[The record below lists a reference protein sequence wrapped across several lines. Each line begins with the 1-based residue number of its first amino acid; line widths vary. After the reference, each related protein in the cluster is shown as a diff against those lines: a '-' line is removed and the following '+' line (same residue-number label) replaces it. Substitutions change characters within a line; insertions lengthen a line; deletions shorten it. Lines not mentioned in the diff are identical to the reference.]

1 MKRWMSLL
9 LAAVLALSLAG
20 CSKEQSEP
28 EQTSAQ
34 TEQQQTEE
42 PEETQQA
49 SETEPTEEPEQPEEQ
64 PAEEPA
70 ADEEQSAEEPAA
82 NEEQPAE
89 QSTETEQPA
98 EQSTETETEQSTEG
112 TAEAE
117 SSEAGAQSS
126 LLVAYFSYAENAAL
140 PDDVDASASASIQP
154 WNGALTG
161 NTGVVADMIA
171 QATGADLFSIR
182 TVEQYPDTYDATI
195 DQGQQEQSDGARPE
209 LATHLENLDSYDTI
223 FLGFPNWWG
232 DMPMAVYT
240 FLDEVDL
247 SGKSVIPFVTSGGS
261 GFSNT
266 ISTIQQME
274 PKATVQEGL
283 SIGAS
288 SATGAQQQVES
299 WLSELGLA

>member
-20 CSKEQSEP
+20 CSEEQSEP

-42 PEETQQA
+42 TGETQQA
-49 SETEPTEEPEQPEEQ
+49 SETEPTEETEQPEEQ

-70 ADEEQSAEEPAA
+70 ADEEQSIEEPVAG
-82 NEEQPAE
+82 EEQPAE
-89 QSTETEQPA
+89 E
-98 EQSTETETEQSTEG
+98 STETETEQSTEG

-182 TVEQYPDTYDATI
+182 TVEQYPDTYDATL

-247 SGKSVIPFVTSGGS
+247 SGKTVIPFVTSGGS

-274 PKATVQEGL
+274 PQATVQEGL

>member
-20 CSKEQSEP
+20 CSEEQSEP

-42 PEETQQA
+42 T
-49 SETEPTEEPEQPEEQ
+49 EQPEEQ

-70 ADEEQSAEEPAA
+70 ADEEQPAEEPVAG
-82 NEEQPAE
+82 EEQPAE
-89 QSTETEQPA
+89 E
-98 EQSTETETEQSTEG
+98 STETETKQSTEG

-117 SSEAGAQSS
+117 LSEAAAQSS

-182 TVEQYPDTYDATI
+182 TVEQYPDTYDATL

-247 SGKSVIPFVTSGGS
+247 SGKTVIPFVTSGGS

-274 PKATVQEGL
+274 PQATVQEGL

>member
-20 CSKEQSEP
+20 CSEEQSEP

-42 PEETQQA
+42 TEETQQA
-49 SETEPTEEPEQPEEQ
+49 SETEPTEETEQPEEQ

-70 ADEEQSAEEPAA
+70 ADEEQPAEEPVAG
-82 NEEQPAE
+82 EEQPAE
-89 QSTETEQPA
+89 E
-98 EQSTETETEQSTEG
+98 STETETEQSTEG

-182 TVEQYPDTYDATI
+182 TVEQYPDTYDATL

-247 SGKSVIPFVTSGGS
+247 SGKTVIPFITSGGS

-274 PKATVQEGL
+274 PQATVQEGL

>member
-9 LAAVLALSLAG
+9 LAAVLAFSLAG
-20 CSKEQSEP
+20 CSEEQSEP

-70 ADEEQSAEEPAA
+70 ADEEQSTEEPAA
-82 NEEQPAE
+82 DEEQSAE
-89 QSTETEQPA
+89 E
-98 EQSTETETEQSTEG
+98 STETETEQSTEG

-182 TVEQYPDTYDATI
+182 TVEQYPDTYDATL

-247 SGKSVIPFVTSGGS
+247 SGKTVIPFVTSGGS

-274 PKATVQEGL
+274 PQATVQEGL

>member
-20 CSKEQSEP
+20 CSEEQSEP

-49 SETEPTEEPEQPEEQ
+49 SETEPTEETEQPEEQ

-70 ADEEQSAEEPAA
+70 ADEEQSTEEPVAG
-82 NEEQPAE
+82 EEQPAE
-89 QSTETEQPA
+89 E
-98 EQSTETETEQSTEG
+98 STETETEQSTEG

-182 TVEQYPDTYDATI
+182 TVEQYPDTYDATL
-195 DQGQQEQSDGARPE
+195 DQGQQEQSEGARPE

-247 SGKSVIPFVTSGGS
+247 SGKTVIPFVTSGGS

-274 PKATVQEGL
+274 PQATVQEGL

>member
-20 CSKEQSEP
+20 CSEEQSEP

-34 TEQQQTEE
+34 IEQQQTEE

-70 ADEEQSAEEPAA
+70 ADEEQSTEEPVAG
-82 NEEQPAE
+82 EEQPAE
-89 QSTETEQPA
+89 E
-98 EQSTETETEQSTEG
+98 STETETEQSTEG

-182 TVEQYPDTYDATI
+182 TVEQYPDTYDATL

-247 SGKSVIPFVTSGGS
+247 SGKTVIPFVTSGGS

-274 PKATVQEGL
+274 PQATVQEGL

>member
-20 CSKEQSEP
+20 CSEEQSEP

-42 PEETQQA
+42 TEETQQA
-49 SETEPTEEPEQPEEQ
+49 SETEPTEETEQPEEQ

-70 ADEEQSAEEPAA
+70 ADEEQSTEEPVAG
-82 NEEQPAE
+82 EEQPAE
-89 QSTETEQPA
+89 E
-98 EQSTETETEQSTEG
+98 STETETEQSTEG

-117 SSEAGAQSS
+117 SSEAAAQSS
-126 LLVAYFSYAENAAL
+126 LLVAYFSYAENAVL

-247 SGKSVIPFVTSGGS
+247 SGKTVIPFVTSGGS

-274 PKATVQEGL
+274 PQATVQEGL

>member
-20 CSKEQSEP
+20 CSEEQSEP

-42 PEETQQA
+42 TEETQQA
-49 SETEPTEEPEQPEEQ
+49 SETEPTEETEQPEEQ

-70 ADEEQSAEEPAA
+70 ADEEQSTEEPVAGEEQSAEE
-82 NEEQPAE
+82 
-89 QSTETEQPA
+89 
-98 EQSTETETEQSTEG
+98 STETETEQSTEG

-117 SSEAGAQSS
+117 SSEAAAQSS

-182 TVEQYPDTYDATI
+182 TVEQYPDTYDATL

-247 SGKSVIPFVTSGGS
+247 SGKTVIPFVTSGGS

-274 PKATVQEGL
+274 PQATVQEGL

>member
-20 CSKEQSEP
+20 CSEEQSEP

-64 PAEEPA
+64 STEEPA
-70 ADEEQSAEEPAA
+70 ADEEQSTEEPVAG
-82 NEEQPAE
+82 EEQPAE
-89 QSTETEQPA
+89 E
-98 EQSTETETEQSTEG
+98 STETETEQPTEG

-247 SGKSVIPFVTSGGS
+247 SGKTVIPFVTSGGS

-274 PKATVQEGL
+274 PQATLQEGL

>member
-20 CSKEQSEP
+20 CSEEQSEP

-42 PEETQQA
+42 TEETQQA
-49 SETEPTEEPEQPEEQ
+49 SETEPTEETEQPEEQ

-70 ADEEQSAEEPAA
+70 ADEEQPAEEPVAGEEQSAEE
-82 NEEQPAE
+82 
-89 QSTETEQPA
+89 
-98 EQSTETETEQSTEG
+98 STETETEQSTEG

-182 TVEQYPDTYDATI
+182 TVEQYPDTYDATL

-247 SGKSVIPFVTSGGS
+247 SGKTVIPFVTSGGS

-274 PKATVQEGL
+274 PQATVQEGL

>member
-20 CSKEQSEP
+20 CSEEQSEP
-28 EQTSAQ
+28 EQTGAQ

-42 PEETQQA
+42 TEETQQA

-70 ADEEQSAEEPAA
+70 ADEEQSTEEPVAG
-82 NEEQPAE
+82 EEQPAE
-89 QSTETEQPA
+89 E
-98 EQSTETETEQSTEG
+98 STETETEQSTEG

-126 LLVAYFSYAENAAL
+126 LLVVYFSYAENAAL

-209 LATHLENLDSYDTI
+209 LATHLENLGSYDTI

-247 SGKSVIPFVTSGGS
+247 SGKTVIPFVTSGGS

-274 PKATVQEGL
+274 PQATVQEGL

>member
-20 CSKEQSEP
+20 CSEEQSEP

-42 PEETQQA
+42 TGETQQA
-49 SETEPTEEPEQPEEQ
+49 SETEPTEETEQPEEQ

-70 ADEEQSAEEPAA
+70 ADEEQSTEEAVA
-82 NEEQPAE
+82 GEEQPAE
-89 QSTETEQPA
+89 E
-98 EQSTETETEQSTEG
+98 STETETEQSTEG

-182 TVEQYPDTYDATI
+182 TVEQYPDTYDATL

-247 SGKSVIPFVTSGGS
+247 SGKTVIPFVTSGGS

-274 PKATVQEGL
+274 PQATVQEGL

>member
-20 CSKEQSEP
+20 CSEEQSEP

-42 PEETQQA
+42 TEETQQA

-70 ADEEQSAEEPAA
+70 ADEEQSTEEPAA
-82 NEEQPAE
+82 GEEQPAE
-89 QSTETEQPA
+89 E
-98 EQSTETETEQSTEG
+98 STETETEQSTEG

-232 DMPMAVYT
+232 DMPMAVYS

-247 SGKSVIPFVTSGGS
+247 SGKTVIPFVTSGGS

-274 PKATVQEGL
+274 PQATVQEGL

>member
-20 CSKEQSEP
+20 CSEEQSEP

-34 TEQQQTEE
+34 TGQQQTEE
-42 PEETQQA
+42 TEETQQA
-49 SETEPTEEPEQPEEQ
+49 SESEPTEEPEQPEEQ

-70 ADEEQSAEEPAA
+70 ADEEQSAEEPVAG
-82 NEEQPAE
+82 EEQPVE
-89 QSTETEQPA
+89 E
-98 EQSTETETEQSTEG
+98 STETETEQSTEG

-154 WNGALTG
+154 WNSALTG

-195 DQGQQEQSDGARPE
+195 DQGQQEQSEGARPE

-247 SGKSVIPFVTSGGS
+247 SGKTVIPFVTSGGS

-274 PKATVQEGL
+274 PQATVQEGL

>member
-20 CSKEQSEP
+20 CSEEQSEP

-42 PEETQQA
+42 TEETQQA

-70 ADEEQSAEEPAA
+70 ADEEQSTEEPVAG
-82 NEEQPAE
+82 EEQPAE
-89 QSTETEQPA
+89 E
-98 EQSTETETEQSTEG
+98 STETETEQSTEG

-117 SSEAGAQSS
+117 SSEAAAQSS

-182 TVEQYPDTYDATI
+182 TVEQYPDTYDATL

-209 LATHLENLDSYDTI
+209 LATHLENLGSYDTI

-232 DMPMAVYT
+232 YMPMAVYT

-247 SGKSVIPFVTSGGS
+247 SGKTVIPFVTSGGS

-274 PKATVQEGL
+274 PQATVQEGL

>member
-20 CSKEQSEP
+20 CSEEQSEP

-64 PAEEPA
+64 PAEESA
-70 ADEEQSAEEPAA
+70 ADEEQSTEEPVAGEEQSAEE
-82 NEEQPAE
+82 
-89 QSTETEQPA
+89 
-98 EQSTETETEQSTEG
+98 STETETEQSTEG

-195 DQGQQEQSDGARPE
+195 DQGQQERSEGARPE

-247 SGKSVIPFVTSGGS
+247 SGKTVIPFVTSGGS

-274 PKATVQEGL
+274 PQATVQEGL
-283 SIGAS
+283 SIGGS

>member
-20 CSKEQSEP
+20 CSEEQSEP

-70 ADEEQSAEEPAA
+70 ADEEQSTEEPVAG
-82 NEEQPAE
+82 EEQPAE
-89 QSTETEQPA
+89 E
-98 EQSTETETEQSTEG
+98 STETETEQSTEG

-126 LLVAYFSYAENAAL
+126 FLVAYFSYAENAAL

-247 SGKSVIPFVTSGGS
+247 SGKTVIPFVTSGGS

-274 PKATVQEGL
+274 PQATVQEGL

>member
-20 CSKEQSEP
+20 CSEEQSEP

-42 PEETQQA
+42 TEETQQA
-49 SETEPTEEPEQPEEQ
+49 SETELTGEPEQPEEQ

-70 ADEEQSAEEPAA
+70 ADEEQSTEEPVAG
-82 NEEQPAE
+82 EEQPAE
-89 QSTETEQPA
+89 E
-98 EQSTETETEQSTEG
+98 STETETEQSTEG

-209 LATHLENLDSYDTI
+209 LATYLENLDSYDTI

-247 SGKSVIPFVTSGGS
+247 SGKTVIPFVTSGGS

-274 PKATVQEGL
+274 PQATVQEGL

>member
-20 CSKEQSEP
+20 CSEEQSEP

-42 PEETQQA
+42 TEETQQA
-49 SETEPTEEPEQPEEQ
+49 SETEPTEETEQPEEQ

-70 ADEEQSAEEPAA
+70 ADEEQSTEEPAA
-82 NEEQPAE
+82 DEEQSAE
-89 QSTETEQPA
+89 E
-98 EQSTETETEQSTEG
+98 STETETEQSTEG

-117 SSEAGAQSS
+117 SSEAAAQSS

-247 SGKSVIPFVTSGGS
+247 SGKTVIPFVTSGGS

-266 ISTIQQME
+266 ISTIQEME
-274 PKATVQEGL
+274 PQATVQEGL

>member
-20 CSKEQSEP
+20 CSEEQSEP

-42 PEETQQA
+42 TEETQQA
-49 SETEPTEEPEQPEEQ
+49 SETEPTEEPERPEEQ
-64 PAEEPA
+64 STEEPA
-70 ADEEQSAEEPAA
+70 ADEEQSTEEAVA
-82 NEEQPAE
+82 GEEQPAE
-89 QSTETEQPA
+89 E
-98 EQSTETETEQSTEG
+98 STETETEQSTEG

-117 SSEAGAQSS
+117 SSEAAAQSS

-154 WNGALTG
+154 WNGTLTG

-182 TVEQYPDTYDATI
+182 TVEQYPDTYDATL

-209 LATHLENLDSYDTI
+209 LATHLENLGSYDTI

-247 SGKSVIPFVTSGGS
+247 SGKTVIPFVTSGGS

-266 ISTIQQME
+266 ISTIQEME
-274 PKATVQEGL
+274 PQATVQEGL

>member
-20 CSKEQSEP
+20 CSEEQSEP

-42 PEETQQA
+42 TEETQQA
-49 SETEPTEEPEQPEEQ
+49 SETEPTEETEQPEEQ

-70 ADEEQSAEEPAA
+70 ADEEQSTEEPVAG
-82 NEEQPAE
+82 EEQPAE
-89 QSTETEQPA
+89 ELTG
-98 EQSTETETEQSTEG
+98 TETEQSTEG

-117 SSEAGAQSS
+117 SSEAAAQSS

-154 WNGALTG
+154 GNGALTG

-247 SGKSVIPFVTSGGS
+247 SGKTVIPFVTSGGS

-274 PKATVQEGL
+274 PQATLQEGL
-283 SIGAS
+283 SISGS

>member
-9 LAAVLALSLAG
+9 LAAVLALSVAG
-20 CSKEQSEP
+20 CSEEQSEP

-42 PEETQQA
+42 TEETQQA
-49 SETEPTEEPEQPEEQ
+49 SETEPTEETEQPEEQ

-70 ADEEQSAEEPAA
+70 ADEEQSTEEPVAGEEQSAEE
-82 NEEQPAE
+82 
-89 QSTETEQPA
+89 
-98 EQSTETETEQSTEG
+98 STETETEQSTEG

-182 TVEQYPDTYDATI
+182 TVEQYPDTYDATL

-247 SGKSVIPFVTSGGS
+247 SGKTVIPFVTSGGS

-274 PKATVQEGL
+274 PQATVQEGL

>member
-20 CSKEQSEP
+20 CSEEQSEP

-42 PEETQQA
+42 TEETQQA
-49 SETEPTEEPEQPEEQ
+49 SETEPTEETEQPEEQ

-70 ADEEQSAEEPAA
+70 ADEEQSTEEPVAG
-82 NEEQPAE
+82 EEQPAE
-89 QSTETEQPA
+89 E
-98 EQSTETETEQSTEG
+98 STETETEQSTEG

-182 TVEQYPDTYDATI
+182 TVEQYPDTYDATL

-209 LATHLENLDSYDTI
+209 LATHLENLGSYDTI

-247 SGKSVIPFVTSGGS
+247 SGKTVIPFVTSGGS

-274 PKATVQEGL
+274 PQATVQEGL

>member
-20 CSKEQSEP
+20 CSEEQSEP

-42 PEETQQA
+42 TEETQQA
-49 SETEPTEEPEQPEEQ
+49 SETELTGEPEQPEEQ

-70 ADEEQSAEEPAA
+70 ADEEQSTEEPVAG
-82 NEEQPAE
+82 EEQPAE
-89 QSTETEQPA
+89 E
-98 EQSTETETEQSTEG
+98 STETETEQSTEG

-154 WNGALTG
+154 WNGTLTG

-195 DQGQQEQSDGARPE
+195 DQGQQEQRDGARPE

-247 SGKSVIPFVTSGGS
+247 SGKTVIPFVTSGGS

-274 PKATVQEGL
+274 PQATVQEGL

>member
-20 CSKEQSEP
+20 CSEEQSEP

-70 ADEEQSAEEPAA
+70 ADEEQSTEEPVAG
-82 NEEQPAE
+82 EEQPAG
-89 QSTETEQPA
+89 QSTGI
-98 EQSTETETEQSTEG
+98 ETEQSTEG

-117 SSEAGAQSS
+117 SSEAAAQSS

-182 TVEQYPDTYDATI
+182 TVEQYPDTYDATL

-247 SGKSVIPFVTSGGS
+247 SGKTVIPFVTSGGS

-274 PKATVQEGL
+274 PQATVQEGL

>member
-1 MKRWMSLL
+1 MSLL

-20 CSKEQSEP
+20 CSEEQSEP

-42 PEETQQA
+42 TEETQQA
-49 SETEPTEEPEQPEEQ
+49 SETEPTEETEQPEEQ

-70 ADEEQSAEEPAA
+70 ADEEQSTEEPVAGEEQSAEE
-82 NEEQPAE
+82 
-89 QSTETEQPA
+89 
-98 EQSTETETEQSTEG
+98 STETETEQSTEG

-117 SSEAGAQSS
+117 SSEAAAQSS

-182 TVEQYPDTYDATI
+182 TVEQYPDTYDATL

-247 SGKSVIPFVTSGGS
+247 SGKTVIPFVTSGGS

-274 PKATVQEGL
+274 PQATVQEGL

>member
-20 CSKEQSEP
+20 CSEEQSEP
-28 EQTSAQ
+28 EQTGAQ

-70 ADEEQSAEEPAA
+70 ADEEQSTEEPVVG
-82 NEEQPAE
+82 EEQPAE
-89 QSTETEQPA
+89 E
-98 EQSTETETEQSTEG
+98 STETETEQSTEG

-247 SGKSVIPFVTSGGS
+247 SGKTVIPFVTSGGS

-266 ISTIQQME
+266 ISTIQEME
-274 PKATVQEGL
+274 PQATVQEGL

>member
-20 CSKEQSEP
+20 CSEEQSEP

-49 SETEPTEEPEQPEEQ
+49 SETEPTEETEQPEEQ

-70 ADEEQSAEEPAA
+70 ADEEQSAEEPVAG
-82 NEEQPAE
+82 EEQPAE
-89 QSTETEQPA
+89 E
-98 EQSTETETEQSTEG
+98 STETETEQSTEG

-117 SSEAGAQSS
+117 SSEAAAQSS

-182 TVEQYPDTYDATI
+182 TVEQYPDTYDATL

-247 SGKSVIPFVTSGGS
+247 SGKTVIPFVTSGGS

-266 ISTIQQME
+266 ISTIQEME
-274 PKATVQEGL
+274 PQATVQEGL

>member
-9 LAAVLALSLAG
+9 LAAVLALSVAG
-20 CSKEQSEP
+20 CSEEQSEP

-70 ADEEQSAEEPAA
+70 ADEEQSTEEPVAG
-82 NEEQPAE
+82 EEQPAE
-89 QSTETEQPA
+89 E
-98 EQSTETETEQSTEG
+98 STETETEQSTEG

-126 LLVAYFSYAENAAL
+126 ILVAYFSYAENAAL

-247 SGKSVIPFVTSGGS
+247 SGKTVIPFVTSGGS

-274 PKATVQEGL
+274 PQATVQEGL
-283 SIGAS
+283 SISGS

>member
-20 CSKEQSEP
+20 CSEEQSEP

-42 PEETQQA
+42 TEETQQA

-70 ADEEQSAEEPAA
+70 ADEEQSTEEPVAGEEQSAEE
-82 NEEQPAE
+82 
-89 QSTETEQPA
+89 
-98 EQSTETETEQSTEG
+98 STETETEQSTEG

-117 SSEAGAQSS
+117 SSEAGAQSN

-171 QATGADLFSIR
+171 QAAGADLFSIR

-195 DQGQQEQSDGARPE
+195 DQGQQEQSEGARPE

-232 DMPMAVYT
+232 DMPMAVYS

-247 SGKSVIPFVTSGGS
+247 SGKTVIPFVTSGGS

-274 PKATVQEGL
+274 PQATVQEGL

>member
-20 CSKEQSEP
+20 CSEEQSEP

-42 PEETQQA
+42 TEETQQA

-64 PAEEPA
+64 STEEPA
-70 ADEEQSAEEPAA
+70 ADEEQSAEEPVAG
-82 NEEQPAE
+82 EEQPAE
-89 QSTETEQPA
+89 E
-98 EQSTETETEQSTEG
+98 STETETEQSTEG

-117 SSEAGAQSS
+117 SSEAAAQSS

-154 WNGALTG
+154 WNGTLTG

-247 SGKSVIPFVTSGGS
+247 SGKTVIPFVTSGGS

-274 PKATVQEGL
+274 PQATVQEGL

>member
-20 CSKEQSEP
+20 CSEEQSEP

-42 PEETQQA
+42 TEETQQA
-49 SETEPTEEPEQPEEQ
+49 SETEPTEETEQPEEQ

-70 ADEEQSAEEPAA
+70 ADEEQSTEEPVAG
-82 NEEQPAE
+82 EEQPAE
-89 QSTETEQPA
+89 E
-98 EQSTETETEQSTEG
+98 STETETEQSTEG

-117 SSEAGAQSS
+117 SSEAAAQSS

-171 QATGADLFSIR
+171 QTTGADLFSIR

-247 SGKSVIPFVTSGGS
+247 SGKTVIPFVTSGGS

-274 PKATVQEGL
+274 PQATVQEGL
-283 SIGAS
+283 SISGS

>member
-20 CSKEQSEP
+20 CSEEQSEP

-70 ADEEQSAEEPAA
+70 ADEEQSTEEPVVG
-82 NEEQPAE
+82 EEQPAE
-89 QSTETEQPA
+89 ESTG
-98 EQSTETETEQSTEG
+98 TETEQSTEG

-182 TVEQYPDTYDATI
+182 TVEQYPDTYDATL

-247 SGKSVIPFVTSGGS
+247 SGKTVIPFVTSGGS

-274 PKATVQEGL
+274 PQATVQEGL
-283 SIGAS
+283 SISGS

>member
-9 LAAVLALSLAG
+9 LAAVLVLSLAG
-20 CSKEQSEP
+20 CSEEQSEP

-42 PEETQQA
+42 TGETQQA
-49 SETEPTEEPEQPEEQ
+49 SETEPTEETEQPEEQ

-70 ADEEQSAEEPAA
+70 ADEEQSTEEPAA
-82 NEEQPAE
+82 GEEQSAE
-89 QSTETEQPA
+89 E
-98 EQSTETETEQSTEG
+98 STETETEQSTEG

-117 SSEAGAQSS
+117 SSEAAAQSS

-182 TVEQYPDTYDATI
+182 TVEQYPDTYDATL
-195 DQGQQEQSDGARPE
+195 DQGQQEQSEGARPE

-247 SGKSVIPFVTSGGS
+247 SGKTVIPFVTSGGS

-274 PKATVQEGL
+274 LQATVQEGL

>member
-20 CSKEQSEP
+20 CSEEQSEP

-34 TEQQQTEE
+34 TGQQQTEE
-42 PEETQQA
+42 TEETQQA
-49 SETEPTEEPEQPEEQ
+49 SESEPTEEPEQPEEQ

-70 ADEEQSAEEPAA
+70 ADEEQSAEEPVAG
-82 NEEQPAE
+82 EEQPVE
-89 QSTETEQPA
+89 E
-98 EQSTETETEQSTEG
+98 STETETEQSTEG

-154 WNGALTG
+154 WNGALSG

-182 TVEQYPDTYDATI
+182 TVGQYPDTYDATI

-247 SGKSVIPFVTSGGS
+247 SGKTVIPFVTSGGS

-274 PKATVQEGL
+274 PQATVQEGL

>member
-20 CSKEQSEP
+20 CSEEQSEP

-70 ADEEQSAEEPAA
+70 ADEEQSTEEAVA
-82 NEEQPAE
+82 GEEQPAE
-89 QSTETEQPA
+89 E
-98 EQSTETETEQSTEG
+98 STETETEQSTEG

-117 SSEAGAQSS
+117 SSEAAAQSS

-140 PDDVDASASASIQP
+140 PDDVDVSASASIQP

-182 TVEQYPDTYDATI
+182 TVEQYPDTYDATL

-247 SGKSVIPFVTSGGS
+247 SGKTVIPFVTSGGS

-274 PKATVQEGL
+274 PQATVQEGL

>member
-20 CSKEQSEP
+20 CSEEQSEP

-70 ADEEQSAEEPAA
+70 ADEEQSIEEPVAG
-82 NEEQPAE
+82 EEQPAE
-89 QSTETEQPA
+89 E
-98 EQSTETETEQSTEG
+98 STETETEQSTEG

-117 SSEAGAQSS
+117 SSEAAAQSS

-182 TVEQYPDTYDATI
+182 TVEQYPDTYDATL

-247 SGKSVIPFVTSGGS
+247 SGKTVIPFVTSGGS
-261 GFSNT
+261 GFSNS

-274 PKATVQEGL
+274 PQATVQEGL

>member
-9 LAAVLALSLAG
+9 LAAVLALSVAG
-20 CSKEQSEP
+20 CSEEQSEP

-42 PEETQQA
+42 TEETQQA

-64 PAEEPA
+64 STEEPA
-70 ADEEQSAEEPAA
+70 ADEEQSTEEPVAG
-82 NEEQPAE
+82 EEQPAE
-89 QSTETEQPA
+89 E
-98 EQSTETETEQSTEG
+98 STETETEQSTEG

-140 PDDVDASASASIQP
+140 PDDVDASALASIQP

-195 DQGQQEQSDGARPE
+195 DQGQQERSDGARPE

-247 SGKSVIPFVTSGGS
+247 SGKTVIPFVTSGGS

-274 PKATVQEGL
+274 PQATVQEGL

>member
-20 CSKEQSEP
+20 CSEEQSEP

-34 TEQQQTEE
+34 TEQQTEE
-42 PEETQQA
+42 TEETQQA

-70 ADEEQSAEEPAA
+70 ADEEQSTEEPVAG
-82 NEEQPAE
+82 EEQPAE
-89 QSTETEQPA
+89 E
-98 EQSTETETEQSTEG
+98 STETETEQSTEG

-117 SSEAGAQSS
+117 SSEAAAQSS

-247 SGKSVIPFVTSGGS
+247 SGKTVIPFVTSGGS

-274 PKATVQEGL
+274 PQATVQEGL

>member
-20 CSKEQSEP
+20 CSEEQSEP

-42 PEETQQA
+42 TEETQQA
-49 SETEPTEEPEQPEEQ
+49 SETELTGEPEQPEEQ
-64 PAEEPA
+64 STEEPA

-82 NEEQPAE
+82 DEEQPAE
-89 QSTETEQPA
+89 E
-98 EQSTETETEQSTEG
+98 STETETEQSTEG

-117 SSEAGAQSS
+117 LSEAGAQSS

-195 DQGQQEQSDGARPE
+195 DQGQQERSDGARPE

-274 PKATVQEGL
+274 PQATVQEGL